1 MKTNYMNITLNKY
14 LCLVSVLM
22 VMFQADNLLAQ
33 NKQSRSQ
40 DTIDTQVVTIVKP
53 YTPKISDAFKL
64 KQTPRIGRSETPQKT
79 VKYTIF
85 SIPVA
90 STFTPAKGKSVG
102 LDKLKKEK
110 LFQNY
115 VALGYG
121 NYGTILGNLYLNQR
135 LGRGER
141 IGGYIE
147 HHSSQGGIDG
157 LQLEDSFSNSSAQ
170 VNYVKSLKAFVW
182 NTDIAFQ
189 RQAVNWYGP
198 LGSTRTVSATAFA

>member
-1 MKTNYMNITLNKY
+1 MTIRLKKH

-22 VMFQADNLLAQ
+22 VMFQSNHLQAQ
-33 NKQSRSQ
+33 TPQSRSQ

-64 KQTPRIGRSETPQKT
+64 KQTPRMGVSETPQKS

-90 STFTPAKGKSVG
+90 STFTPAKGTSVR

-115 VALGYG
+115 ASLGYG
-121 NYGTILGNLYLNQR
+121 NYGTILGNSYLNHR

-147 HHSSQGGIDG
+147 HHSSQGGI
-157 LQLEDSFSNSSAQ
+157 
-170 VNYVKSLKAFVW
+170 VW
-182 NTDIAFQ
+182 DLDLIA
-189 RQAVNWYGP
+189 P
-198 LGSTRTVSATAFA
+198 

>member
-1 MKTNYMNITLNKY
+1 MNITLNKY

-115 VALGYG
+115 VCIRLWELW
-121 NYGTILGNLYLNQR
+121 NYFREFVL
-135 LGRGER
+135 
-141 IGGYIE
+141 
-147 HHSSQGGIDG
+147 
-157 LQLEDSFSNSSAQ
+157 
-170 VNYVKSLKAFVW
+170 KS
-182 NTDIAFQ
+182 
-189 RQAVNWYGP
+189 P
-198 LGSTRTVSATAFA
+198 TRTWRAYWWIH